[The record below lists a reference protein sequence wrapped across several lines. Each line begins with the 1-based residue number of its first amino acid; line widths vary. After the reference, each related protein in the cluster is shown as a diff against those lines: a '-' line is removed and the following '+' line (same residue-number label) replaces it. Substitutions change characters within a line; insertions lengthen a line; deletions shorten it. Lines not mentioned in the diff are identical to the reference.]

1 VSKNH
6 CRKIQAAGATGKR
19 TVTMTENENSLEHRA
34 LAMTGNK
41 NALKH
46 GAFAEAI
53 LLPQEDPKE
62 FDELLASLYD
72 EWNPEGATEIDKVN
86 SIAMGLWRKR
96 RFKRYIQNLVATVDG
111 VDRYRKRNFY
121 MLLDVLEEI
130 EQAIDTGELGAI
142 SEGYLSEKLH
152 GLAGYIKKAFPRKN
166 YGTDTAWLSAISVGL
181 TDLVQARLDRVRQER
196 TISQEMSDEVFA
208 DREQAF
214 EERIDSK
221 IDKDIKALGQIKTM
235 KAIGIGRRRAPVG
248 IDPPKVGI
256 DPPRLTGAPP
266 ILIGK
271 REEDN
276 PE

>member
-1 VSKNH
+1 MKTLFV
-6 CRKIQAAGATGKR
+6 
-19 TVTMTENENSLEHRA
+19 HRA

-53 LLPQEDPKE
+53 LLPEEDPKE
-62 FDELLASLYD
+62 FEELLTSVHN

-96 RFKRYIQNLVATVDG
+96 RFKRYIQILVAGLGTAE
-111 VDRYRKRNFY
+111 RCRKRNFNRV
-121 MLLDVLEEI
+121 LDVLEEI
-130 EQAIDTGELGAI
+130 EQAIETGELGAI
-142 SEGYLSEKLH
+142 SEGYLSEKLRSLGDH
-152 GLAGYIKKAFPRKN
+152 IKKAFPRKK
-166 YGTDTAWLSAISVGL
+166 YGTDAAWLSAIDVWL
-181 TDLVQARLDRVRQER
+181 TDLLQAYLARQSQER
-196 TISQEMSDEVFA
+196 TVSQEMSDEVFA
-208 DREQAF
+208 DREQSF
-214 EERIDSK
+214 EERTDAK
-221 IDKDIKALGQIKTM
+221 IDRDIKALGQIKTM

-248 IDPPKVGI
+248 IDPPK
-256 DPPRLTGAPP
+256 LTGAPP